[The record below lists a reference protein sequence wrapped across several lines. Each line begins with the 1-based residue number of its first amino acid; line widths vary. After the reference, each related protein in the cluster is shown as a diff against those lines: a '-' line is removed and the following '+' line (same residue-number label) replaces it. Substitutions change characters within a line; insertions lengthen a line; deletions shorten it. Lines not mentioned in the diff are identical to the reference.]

1 MPVTFTLVP
10 HAANSIT
17 LAESTAQREL
27 YSASPAEYHDSYK
40 KLWSSSFGPGNPP
53 VQAPSD
59 RQLGKN
65 GIADAF
71 LTAYNTHHALVLRP
85 DDIWLAIAVQFSF
98 YVNKYAEELRGRF
111 VAHEGQEKINISFN
125 PYDMMNDGGALA
137 KVFATE
143 LGKRVTDTKL
153 KSWIIPDFSTTT
165 ETDRV
170 VGCAVFMG
178 AMKKY
183 FTFSGGFCCGIPRVT
198 LEGTRSDWEEIL
210 TRADRLQEYGNECV
224 PWHQLLM
231 PVLRGFIAT
240 FDDPTLEK
248 ATTREFWDSSVQY
261 GSRMSGVTNIAG
273 WISAFYPFDTEGNSI
288 RKSNDRGVSIEGI
301 RYPVIEIESIPAC
314 YATVDVKLYDD
325 LISWNARMLAGVVGS
340 TVSSSG
346 DTSLSET
353 GLNDTVSPH
362 VAWWLFDTKWGKTR

>member
-27 YSASPAEYHDSYK
+27 QSASPTEYRDSYK

-53 VQAPSD
+53 VQAPSY
-59 RQLGKN
+59 RQLGSN

-85 DDIWLAIAVQFSF
+85 DDIWLAITVQFSF

-111 VAHEGQEKINISFN
+111 VAHEGQENIDIIFN

-153 KSWIIPDFSTTT
+153 QSWIIPDFSTTT

-183 FTFSGGFCCGIPRVT
+183 FTFSGGLGCGIPRVT
-198 LEGTRSDWEEIL
+198 LEGTRSDWEDIL

-273 WISAFYPFDTEGNSI
+273 NSVC
-288 RKSNDRGVSIEGI
+288 KSNYDRGVSIEGI
-301 RYPVIEIESIPAC
+301 RYPVIEIGSIPAC
-314 YATVDVKLYDD
+314 YATVDVRLYDD

-362 VAWWLFDTKWGKTR
+362 VAWWLFDTKAGKTR